1 MSDLDEAGV
10 KKLKVAE
17 LRAEL
22 QSRGLDSKGNKP
34 VLVDRL
40 LEAISNS
47 TVTEANGGEV
57 VQEVAEQPQE
67 EAENIE
73 EGSPDEEIQAK
84 SEEPAKEE
92 GDDANQEE
100 ETTSET
106 VESVG
111 VASESVEAPAPEPVS
126 QVMEEEPSE
135 KHEEMQSETTPT
147 PTEEKIAENEE
158 NDKKTQEGEPMETS
172 QDGTTT
178 SQEAT
183 EEGKGDKTDKEK
195 DVDDEDIEI
204 VPDASRNES
213 AEEETPLDDS
223 LVVLDKYNCDLH
235 LKVAPDGLSGK
246 PLADEGF
253 SYLLAGARATWG
265 TTKGK
270 VCFECKVTSF
280 ISVELPESEEPKN
293 VVRVGWSTDSESL
306 QLGEVKMSYGYD
318 SSGKKALDAE
328 FTEYGQ
334 SFGVDDVIGCYLDLE
349 SDPKTVSFTKNG
361 EDMGLAFEF
370 TEELSNQA
378 LFPHVL
384 IKNAEFV
391 VNFGSQ
397 EEPWFPPKEGYT
409 FMQSV
414 GEDSLVHG
422 TRGPANKKD
431 CEVIMMVGLPAS
443 GKTSWVNKQVLDN
456 LEKKYN
462 VLGTNSIME
471 KMKVFGVAR
480 KRDVGG
486 YSKLMDK
493 AAKCLHRLFELAPT
507 KTRNYILDQ
516 TNVYLSAQ
524 KKKIRPFE
532 GFIRRAIVCIP
543 TQEELK
549 TRTEDRKKEGIELPE
564 NAVSDMKT
572 NCFNCFFVFLFFF
585 FCLKVTSF
593 ISVELP
599 ESEEPKNV
607 VRVGWSTDS
616 ESLQLGE
623 VKMSYGY
630 DSSGK
635 KALDAEFTEY
645 GQSFGVDD
653 VIGCY
658 LDLESD
664 PKTVSFTKNGEDMG
678 AAFEFTE
685 ELSNQA
691 LFPHVLI
698 KNAEFVVNF
707 GSQEEP
713 WFPPKEG
720 YTFMQSVGEDSL
732 VHGTRG
738 PASKK
743 DCEVIMMVGLPASG
757 KTSWVNKQV
766 LDNLEKK
773 YNVLGTN
780 SIMEKMK
787 VFGVARKRD
796 VGGYSKLMDKAA
808 KCLHRLFE
816 LAPTKTRNYILD
828 QTNVYLSAQ
837 KKKIRPFEGF
847 IRRAIVCI
855 PTQEE
860 LKTRTEDRKKE
871 GIELPENAVSDMKMS
886 FTLPK
891 VGEFFEEVIYADQ
904 PENKAKT
911 IVDEYIKEG
920 RSYRSRSSSGPE
932 PPFKRSR
939 FDDRPRHGGGYNRN
953 RSYEDRGGY

>member
-92 GDDANQEE
+92 GDDANQDE

-106 VESVG
+106 VDSVG
-111 VASESVEAPAPEPVS
+111 VASESVEAPAPEPAS
-126 QVMEEEPSE
+126 EVMEEEPSE

-147 PTEEKIAENEE
+147 PTEEKVAENEE

-172 QDGTTT
+172 QDDTTT

-183 EEGKGDKTDKEK
+183 EEGKDDKTDKDK

-204 VPDASRNES
+204 VPDARNES

-334 SFGVDDVIGCYLDLE
+334 SFGADDVIGCYLDLE

-361 EDMGLAFEF
+361 EDMG
-370 TEELSNQA
+370 
-378 LFPHVL
+378 V
-384 IKNAEFV
+384 
-391 VNFGSQ
+391 
-397 EEPWFPPKEGYT
+397 
-409 FMQSV
+409 
-414 GEDSLVHG
+414 
-422 TRGPANKKD
+422 
-431 CEVIMMVGLPAS
+431 
-443 GKTSWVNKQVLDN
+443 
-456 LEKKYN
+456 
-462 VLGTNSIME
+462 
-471 KMKVFGVAR
+471 
-480 KRDVGG
+480 
-486 YSKLMDK
+486 
-493 AAKCLHRLFELAPT
+493 
-507 KTRNYILDQ
+507 
-516 TNVYLSAQ
+516 
-524 KKKIRPFE
+524 
-532 GFIRRAIVCIP
+532 
-543 TQEELK
+543 
-549 TRTEDRKKEGIELPE
+549 
-564 NAVSDMKT
+564 
-572 NCFNCFFVFLFFF
+572 
-585 FCLKVTSF
+585 
-593 ISVELP
+593 
-599 ESEEPKNV
+599 
-607 VRVGWSTDS
+607 
-616 ESLQLGE
+616 
-623 VKMSYGY
+623 
-630 DSSGK
+630 
-635 KALDAEFTEY
+635 
-645 GQSFGVDD
+645 
-653 VIGCY
+653 
-658 LDLESD
+658 
-664 PKTVSFTKNGEDMG
+664 
-678 AAFEFTE
+678 AFEFTE

-766 LDNLEKK
+766 LDNPEKK

-953 RSYEDRGGY
+953 RSYEDRGGYRRGGGGGGGGGYHRFGGGRSHYGYGGSGGYRGGRGGGGYHDRRDHRGGGGRGGYGGGGYGGGGGGGYRQHQSSHRQQQSPQQPRQRFQQNYGQQQYSQLPQSSSQSYSQPQQHQQQQVQQQQPQQYGSSYNQYYSYNQGYQAPTGFQQTTYAQPQQQQQQQQQQYGQTAQQTQQQGAYQNYQSYYAGYQQQTGYGSYGGSTGYQ